1 MDYTTFSQLVSSL
14 GFPIVCCII
23 LFYQNKQLSEAINN
37 NTNII
42 SKLESKIDT
51 IVDMKEKD
59 GQNDEN

>member
-1 MDYTTFSQLVSSL
+1 MQDIISAINTV

-23 LFYQNKQLSEAINN
+23 LFYQNKQLSTAINN

-51 IVDMKEKD
+51 LVNVKEKD
-59 GQNDEN
+59 GQNDET

>member
-1 MDYTTFSQLVSSL
+1 MQEIITAINTV

-23 LFYQNKQLSEAINN
+23 LFYQNKQLSTAINN

-51 IVDMKEKD
+51 LVNVKEKD
-59 GQNDEN
+59 GQNDEA

>member
-1 MDYTTFSQLVSSL
+1 MQDILTAINTV

-59 GQNDEN
+59 GKSNET